1 MQTSWLVPRRAPEI
15 ASVCALVAL
24 KPPRLP
30 RMYHACVF
38 IRIESVREKEATRRA
53 ERMQRRRPIAL
64 LQRTFKHLIE
74 AVLMLLVEGL
84 DALELDPQVKG
95 VEGLEE
101 LDVKLG
107 RLARARAQM
116 LLRARLEARL
126 DLSLQL
132 RVGLRNR
139 YPARQR
145 ARGQSSRKMEA
156 SERRSLRHVSA
167 QDACANPQRAP
178 AADLTHTRCLAA
190 PHLPPLPPSRLPRNV
205 RSAVPRRPLQQ

>member
-1 MQTSWLVPRRAPEI
+1 M
-15 ASVCALVAL
+15 

-38 IRIESVREKEATRRA
+38 IRIESVRGKEATRRA

-156 SERRSLRHVSA
+156 SERRSLRHVPA

-205 RSAVPRRPLQQ
+205 RSAVPRRPSPAAPCSRKSETL

>member
-1 MQTSWLVPRRAPEI
+1 MACTSK
-15 ASVCALVAL
+15 L
-24 KPPRLP
+24 KGEPPRLP

-38 IRIESVREKEATRRA
+38 IPIESVRGKEATRRA

-156 SERRSLRHVSA
+156 SERRSLRHVPA

-205 RSAVPRRPLQQ
+205 RSAVPAAPCSRKSETL